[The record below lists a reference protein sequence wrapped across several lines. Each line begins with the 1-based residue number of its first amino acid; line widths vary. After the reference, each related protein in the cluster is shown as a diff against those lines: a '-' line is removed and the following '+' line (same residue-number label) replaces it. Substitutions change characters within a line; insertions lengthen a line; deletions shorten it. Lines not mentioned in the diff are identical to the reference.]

1 VPCEICDDV
10 LQSRLDLRDVSL
22 IGTRMR
28 NTDVQHKKAVHDW
41 SMLCT
46 TCLQTFQDG
55 FAALEVSARGV

>member
-1 VPCEICDDV
+1 
-10 LQSRLDLRDVSL
+10 
-22 IGTRMR
+22 MR